1 MLLRINLKKLGIII
15 FILLLSVV
23 IASCSSLA
31 NRRMEQNP
39 MMANLERK
47 SGLIAY
53 VGADGNIYTMDQAGG
68 KQEQIT
74 SDARFGSA
82 DDDSVV
88 IYQTPAW
95 SFDGSHLAFV
105 GVIGSMGSQEVDEAS
120 VFTVSL
126 DNLELVETFTSDHFF
141 PFYISWSPTNEQ
153 IGFLADS
160 NFSRGMALYS
170 VPSQGGEARLLDAG
184 RPYFWS
190 WSPDGRR
197 ILTHAGGLN
206 AASVERMSFLNVADG
221 AIEERVLSLEPSN
234 FQTPAWTSDGEHV
247 IVAVEVQG
255 QKSLV
260 MLDKN
265 GHLEETL
272 ATFEGDIAFTL
283 APDGSKLA
291 WISGDNV
298 SPGFL
303 IGQLTILDFENNNQ
317 IIVTGEKNV
326 MAFFWSP
333 DSEQIAYFPFQVIDV
348 PMQSQSG
355 ESNSMPVGTV
365 KARVMDFGKKKIE
378 SHEVTYPF
386 TPTRE
391 FMNML
396 QLFTQFQKSATIWS
410 PDSQNLVLSA
420 LLPEGAPVIWVVRSS
435 GRLEPRYL
443 VNGVLAFWSWE

>member
-1 MLLRINLKKLGIII
+1 MWLRNNQKIFLISI
-15 FILLLSVV
+15 FILMLSLVL
-23 IASCSSLA
+23 ASCSSLA
-31 NRRMEQNP
+31 NRRIEQSP
-39 MMANLERK
+39 MMANLEKK
-47 SGLIAY
+47 SGLIVY

-74 SDARFGSA
+74 KDARYGSA
-82 DDDSVV
+82 DDDTVV
-88 IYQTPAW
+88 VYQTPTW
-95 SFDGSHLAFV
+95 SFGSSQLAFV
-105 GVIGSMGSQEVDEAS
+105 GVSGSMGSQDIDKAS
-120 VFTVSL
+120 VITVSL
-126 DNLELVETFTSDHFF
+126 DDLQLVETFTSDHFF

-153 IGFLADS
+153 IGFLTNS

-170 VPSQGGEARLLDAG
+170 VPSQGGEAILLDAG

-190 WSPDGRR
+190 WSPDGKR
-197 ILTHAGGLN
+197 ILSHAGGLN
-206 AASVERMSFLNVADG
+206 AASVEKMSFLNVAD
-221 AIEERVLSLEPSN
+221 ATVEEKVLSMEPSN
-234 FQTPAWTSDGEHV
+234 FQTPAWTADGEHV
-247 IVAVEVQG
+247 VVAVEVQG

-272 ATFEGDIAFTL
+272 APFEGDIAFTIS
-283 APDGSKLA
+283 PDGSKVA
-291 WISGDNV
+291 WISGDNL

-333 DSEQIAYFPFQVIDV
+333 DSEQLAYFPFQVLDV
-348 PMQSQSG
+348 SLPEELGLQDVV
-355 ESNSMPVGTV
+355 PVGTV
-365 KARVMDFGKKKIE
+365 KARVMDFSGKNIE
-378 SHEVTYPF
+378 SREVTYPF
-386 TPTRE
+386 TPTYE
-391 FMNML
+391 FLNML

-420 LLPEGAPVIWVVRSS
+420 LLPEGAPVIWVVRAS

>member
-1 MLLRINLKKLGIII
+1 
-15 FILLLSVV
+15 
-23 IASCSSLA
+23 
-31 NRRMEQNP
+31 

-53 VGADGNIYTMDQAGG
+53 VGVDGNIYTMDQAGG
-68 KQEQIT
+68 KNKQIT
-74 SDARFGSA
+74 TDARFGSA
-82 DDDSVV
+82 DDNSVV
-88 IYQTPAW
+88 VYQTPAW
-95 SFDGSHLAFV
+95 SFDSSQIAFV
-105 GVIGSMGSQEVDEAS
+105 GVNGSMGSQEIDTAS

-126 DNLELVETFTSDHFF
+126 DNLELVETFTSDQFF
-141 PFYISWSPTNEQ
+141 PFYISWSPTNDQ
-153 IGFLADS
+153 LGFLADS

-190 WSPDGRR
+190 WSPDGQR

-221 AIEERVLSLEPSN
+221 AIEEKVLSHTPSN
-234 FQTPAWTSDGEHV
+234 FQAPTWTADGEHV

-272 ATFEGDIAFTL
+272 ATFEGEISFTI
-283 APDGSKLA
+283 APDGSKVA
-291 WISGDNV
+291 WISGDNL
-298 SPGFL
+298 SAGFL

-333 DSEQIAYFPFQVIDV
+333 DSEQIAYFPFQVIEVTLSEDA
-348 PMQSQSG
+348 SQSG
-355 ESNSMPVGTV
+355 TIPVGTV
-365 KARVMDFGKKKIE
+365 KARVMEFGKKNIE
-378 SHEVTYPF
+378 SREVTYPF
-386 TPTRE
+386 TPTPE
-391 FMNML
+391 FLNML

-410 PDSQNLVLSA
+410 PDGQNLVLSA
-420 LLPEGAPVIWVVRSS
+420 TLPEGAPVIWVVRSS